1 MGEKSGGETR
11 PLGQLA
17 TKGHSARYCR
27 PDVDCELV
35 ISDGFH
41 ADIVDAMLMMR
52 FVRCE
57 RDGEVNRQLM
67 AARQLKESWNRC
79 NRAIPQEV

>member
-1 MGEKSGGETR
+1 M
-11 PLGQLA
+11 
-17 TKGHSARYCR
+17 
-27 PDVDCELV
+27 DCELV

-57 RDGEVNRQLM
+57 RDGEVNRKLM
-67 AARQLKESWNRC
+67 AARHLKESWNEC
-79 NRAIPQEV
+79 NRAIP